1 MNLDKTLDHLFE
13 RPVLG
18 LPMRMIFMC
27 YWHRIHAALI
37 FLGIVLLILSRFF
50 HVPILK
56 TIGFLVG
63 GPSMLCMALLPIL
76 AITFL
81 AISKLGTRSQYNS
94 EQGGGEERR

>member
-1 MNLDKTLDHLFE
+1 MNLNKILDQLFE

-18 LPMRMIFMC
+18 LPMRMIFLC
-27 YWHRIHAALI
+27 SWHRIHAALI
-37 FLGIVLLILSRFF
+37 FLGIVLLILSRVF
-50 HVPILK
+50 HAPVLK
-56 TIGFLVG
+56 TIGFIVG

-81 AISKLGTRSQYNS
+81 TISKLETRAKYNS